1 MSSLMFPLSPPIAAV
16 LLSVVVATPVTQAQ
30 TPAAEKPAAS
40 SRPAGAVSAPAAAET
55 AAPGLPARQT
65 LLPRTAARRFD
76 TTNDP
81 FEVSPQLREGRT
93 GNRYPSGGGA
103 SVLELN
109 RFIRLKAVLL
119 IRGHAAAQLQI
130 RNQETITVMDKELI
144 DLGDLGTFQ
153 VTIDHEGVALANPG
167 LPQGRK
173 VLR

>member
-1 MSSLMFPLSPPIAAV
+1 MSSLMFPLSRPIAAV
-16 LLSVVVATPVTQAQ
+16 LLSVVVMTPAAQAQ
-30 TPAAEKPAAS
+30 TPAAEKPPAS
-40 SRPAGAVSAPAAAET
+40 SRPAGAAAAPAAAAT
-55 AAPGLPARQT
+55 AAPGLPARQA

-76 TTNDP
+76 STNDP

-93 GNRYPSGGGA
+93 GNRYQSGGGA

-119 IRGHAAAQLQI
+119 IRGHSAAQLQI

-144 DLGDLGTFQ
+144 DLGDLGTYQ
-153 VTIDHEGVALANPG
+153 VTIDHDGVALANPG